1 MVTLSLNSKRFSC
14 KIELKEKVTFVVGN
28 SGQGKT
34 EMVRRLSSNSSSKHV
49 TVSDGFHYEVLT
61 YKRFSDSCNAALRH
75 ILNEN
80 NMELNTFQHLKEDE
94 KKGYYFKYWKDSLNF
109 PFSNSI
115 LIIDDED
122 FVDSFEFEA
131 FFNSDCSNYYLIIN
145 RLHLDKIGYSVS
157 EVYNYKVD
165 GTNHFL
171 EKRYTLPTIVQKDF
185 DYIVTEG
192 IGSDYI
198 FFKSMFGEKVIN
210 PTFNGKLKSGGRTNV
225 ARMIEANKE
234 VFKQKK
240 ILILID
246 YVAFG
251 ANYASLLKIC
261 NEVSVQFCI
270 KSHYQSFEYLL
281 LCSNMIHDKELQEYV
296 EKNRLRFHSL
306 ESLYTYRLKE
316 ITKDTLLSYKKEA
329 TKFSVCYY
337 KKCCSNVNYQ
347 EFDCKLRLNYY
358 KKNKFVELFRDT
370 KFSDF
375 LDLQENRKE

>member
-1 MVTLSLNSKRFSC
+1 M
-14 KIELKEKVTFVVGN
+14 
-28 SGQGKT
+28 
-34 EMVRRLSSNSSSKHV
+34 
-49 TVSDGFHYEVLT
+49 
-61 YKRFSDSCNAALRH
+61 
-75 ILNEN
+75 
-80 NMELNTFQHLKEDE
+80 
-94 KKGYYFKYWKDSLNF
+94 
-109 PFSNSI
+109 
-115 LIIDDED
+115 
-122 FVDSFEFEA
+122 DSFEFEA

-251 ANYASLLKIC
+251 ANYASL
-261 NEVSVQFCI
+261 F
-270 KSHYQSFEYLL
+270 
-281 LCSNMIHDKELQEYV
+281 
-296 EKNRLRFHSL
+296 
-306 ESLYTYRLKE
+306 
-316 ITKDTLLSYKKEA
+316 
-329 TKFSVCYY
+329 
-337 KKCCSNVNYQ
+337 
-347 EFDCKLRLNYY
+347 
-358 KKNKFVELFRDT
+358 
-370 KFSDF
+370 
-375 LDLQENRKE
+375 